1 MYSNNYCKSIVIMGG
16 LGAQPPG
23 AEITYIF
30 KGETLERDKKLG
42 IILKNKGLSGNWP
55 F

>member
-1 MYSNNYCKSIVIMGG
+1 MGG

-30 KGETLERDKKLG
+30 YGVNSWKGQKIRDK
-42 IILKNKGLSGNWP
+42 